1 MPTTTA
7 TLLPFPPR
15 VLFSALHRFSLEEGR
30 GAVVAVFFRV
40 HGAELPDARHH
51 EDDAGRDQQA
61 QQAVVEAES

>member
-15 VLFSALHRFSLEEGR
+15 VLFSALRWFSLEQGR

-40 HGAELPDARHH
+40 HGADLPDARDH
-51 EDDAGRDQQA
+51 EDDAGRDDQA
-61 QQAVVEAES
+61 QQTVVEAES